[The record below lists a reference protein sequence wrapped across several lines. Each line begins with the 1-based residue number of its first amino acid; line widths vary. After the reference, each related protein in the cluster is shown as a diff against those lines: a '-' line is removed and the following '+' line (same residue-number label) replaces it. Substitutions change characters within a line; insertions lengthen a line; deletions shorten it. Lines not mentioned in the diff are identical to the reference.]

1 MLFLSSR
8 NSSACSATTS
18 FKSCASRLSCL
29 TSSVVAARTVS
40 PASRRLPAWQGVYF
54 LEFGT
59 EGGPICQYRLWAMCY
74 PHATLLPKLGN
85 CMITVPGLAAE
96 ALGSF
101 LTMHMGRRFGATHA
115 NLIALIS
122 SAARLAL
129 ECIGNSDAL
138 YHDVEHTML
147 VTLVGYDIMKGRS
160 LLKPT
165 SASDYA
171 HLIVACLF
179 HDIGFVR
186 GIIIGDSED
195 GYVIDAN
202 GGHVKL
208 SRGSSDAALMPYH
221 VERSKLFVMERIGN
235 SQLLDARRISDAI
248 EFTRFPI
255 TEPVHQDNEEGSL
268 ARAASLIG
276 QLGDPHYLRKANALF
291 YEFEEIGVNKQ
302 LGYASP
308 ADLTDLYPKFYF
320 NSISPHLQTAIR
332 YLNVTSSG
340 RQWIA
345 GLHSNVFRA
354 ERELNLAGSG

>member
-1 MLFLSSR
+1 
-8 NSSACSATTS
+8 
-18 FKSCASRLSCL
+18 
-29 TSSVVAARTVS
+29 
-40 PASRRLPAWQGVYF
+40 
-54 LEFGT
+54 
-59 EGGPICQYRLWAMCY
+59 
-74 PHATLLPKLGN
+74 
-85 CMITVPGLAAE
+85 MITVPGLSAE

-115 NLIALIS
+115 NLIALIP

-138 YHDVEHTML
+138 YHNVEHTML

-186 GIIIGDSED
+186 GIITGDSED

-255 TEPVHQDNEEGSL
+255 TEPDQQDNEEGSL

-291 YEFEEIGVNKQ
+291 MNLKKS
-302 LGYASP
+302 ASTNNLAMRRP
-308 ADLTDLYPKFYF
+308 P
-320 NSISPHLQTAIR
+320 ILQTYTR
-332 YLNVTSSG
+332 NSTSTAFRHIFK
-340 RQWIA
+340 RQFDI
-345 GLHSNVFRA
+345 
-354 ERELNLAGSG
+354 